1 MFQSGNQEGLVHKHF
16 IATRLL
22 PCGLVDKAIHKYTGS
37 ANCGNAPAANDYMTA
52 MLHAFTHFMY
62 QYTSGEF
69 ILCDLQGLY
78 LLL

>member
-1 MFQSGNQEGLVHKHF
+1 PDFKFHVDGAFVGMFQSGNQEGLVHKHF

-62 QYTSGEF
+62 QYTK
-69 ILCDLQGLY
+69 Y
-78 LLL
+78 